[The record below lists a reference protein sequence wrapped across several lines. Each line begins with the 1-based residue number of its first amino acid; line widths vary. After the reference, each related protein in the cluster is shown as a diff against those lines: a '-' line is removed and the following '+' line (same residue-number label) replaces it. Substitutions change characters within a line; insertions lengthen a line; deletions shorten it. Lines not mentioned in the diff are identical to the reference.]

1 MNIRQLFYC
10 VYDPENFHCVHFVIL
25 AAKVIFE
32 KDYTPCFLGLTGP
45 LQESIK
51 TSRTTVHRNKHI
63 KKPEDGCIVLMTYLD
78 QSSHVGL
85 FFQGRIFH
93 LIERGPQRI
102 TVEQANSIF
111 SRIRY
116 YEPNLSLPELSQ
128 QERS

>member
-51 TSRTTVHRNKHI
+51 TSRNTVHRNKHI

-85 FFQGRIFH
+85 FFSGS
-93 LIERGPQRI
+93 
-102 TVEQANSIF
+102 NF
-111 SRIRY
+111 SFDRTRAA
-116 YEPNLSLPELSQ
+116 ENHCRAGE
-128 QERS
+128 

>member
-45 LQESIK
+45 LQETIK
-51 TSRTTVHRNKHI
+51 TSRNTVHRNKQI
-63 KKPEDGCIVLMTYLD
+63 KEPKDGCIVLMTYSD

-85 FFQGRIFH
+85 FFDGRIFH
-93 LIERGPQRI
+93 LIERGPERI
-102 TVEQANSIF
+102 TVEQAEIIF
-111 SRIRY
+111 NRIRY
-116 YEPNLSLPELSQ
+116 YEPNLSSQ
-128 QERS
+128 EFTQQR

>member
-45 LQESIK
+45 LQETVK
-51 TSRTTVHRNKHI
+51 TSRNTVHRNKQI
-63 KKPEDGCIVLMTYLD
+63 KEPKDGCIVLMTYSD

-85 FFQGRIFH
+85 FFDGRIFH
-93 LIERGPQRI
+93 LIERGPERI
-102 TVEQANSIF
+102 TVEQAEIIF
-111 SRIRY
+111 NRIRY
-116 YEPNLSLPELSQ
+116 YEPNLPSQ
-128 QERS
+128 EFTQQR

>member
-45 LQESIK
+45 LQETIK
-51 TSRTTVHRNKHI
+51 TSRNTVHRNKQI
-63 KKPEDGCIVLMTYLD
+63 KKPKDGCIVLMTYSD

-85 FFQGRIFH
+85 FFDGRIFH
-93 LIERGPQRI
+93 LIERGPERI
-102 TVEQANSIF
+102 TVEQAEIIF
-111 SRIRY
+111 NRIRY
-116 YEPNLSLPELSQ
+116 YEPNLHSQ
-128 QERS
+128 EFTQ

>member
-10 VYDPENFHCVHFVIL
+10 IYDPEKFHCVHFVIL

-45 LQESIK
+45 LQETIK
-51 TSRTTVHRNKHI
+51 TSRNTVHRNKQI
-63 KKPEDGCIVLMTYLD
+63 KGPKDGCIVLMTYLD

-102 TVEQANSIF
+102 TVEQAESIF
-111 SRIRY
+111 NRIRY
-116 YEPNLSLPELSQ
+116 YEPNLCLQELTE
-128 QERS
+128 QE

>member
-45 LQESIK
+45 LQETIK
-51 TSRTTVHRNKHI
+51 TSRNTVHRNKQI
-63 KKPEDGCIVLMTYLD
+63 KEPKDGCIVLMTYSD

-85 FFQGRIFH
+85 FFDGRIFH
-93 LIERGPQRI
+93 LIERGPERI
-102 TVEQANSIF
+102 TVEQADIIF
-111 SRIRY
+111 NRIRY
-116 YEPNLSLPELSQ
+116 YEPNLPSQ
-128 QERS
+128 EFTQQK

>member
-45 LQESIK
+45 LQETIK
-51 TSRTTVHRNKHI
+51 TSRNTVHRNKQI
-63 KKPEDGCIVLMTYLD
+63 KEPKDGCIVLMTYSD

-85 FFQGRIFH
+85 FFDGRIFH
-93 LIERGPQRI
+93 LIERGPERI
-102 TVEQANSIF
+102 TVEQAEIIF
-111 SRIRY
+111 NRIRY
-116 YEPNLSLPELSQ
+116 YEPNLPSQ
-128 QERS
+128 EFTQQR

>member
-45 LQESIK
+45 LQETIK
-51 TSRTTVHRNKHI
+51 TSRNTVHRNKQI
-63 KKPEDGCIVLMTYLD
+63 KKPKDGCIVLMTYSD

-85 FFQGRIFH
+85 FFDGRIFH
-93 LIERGPQRI
+93 LIERGPERI
-102 TVEQANSIF
+102 TVEQAEIIF
-111 SRIRY
+111 NRIRY
-116 YEPNLSLPELSQ
+116 YEPNLPSQ
-128 QERS
+128 EFTQQR

>member
-10 VYDPENFHCVHFVIL
+10 VYDPENFHCVHFVLL

-45 LQESIK
+45 LQETIK
-51 TSRTTVHRNKHI
+51 TSRNTVHRNKQI
-63 KKPEDGCIVLMTYLD
+63 KEPKDGCIVLMTYLN

-93 LIERGPQRI
+93 LIERGPERI
-102 TVEQANSIF
+102 TVEQAKIIF
-111 SRIRY
+111 NRIRY
-116 YEPNLSLPELSQ
+116 YEPNLHSQ
-128 QERS
+128 EFT